1 MKQIKAIPKLVFDE
15 HFTEKEFKYYH
26 YACFISIL
34 DIDNNEQKFD
44 KSIDNFLQ
52 VKMWDI

>member
-1 MKQIKAIPKLVFDE
+1 MKQIKAIPKQVFDE
-15 HFTEKEFKYYH
+15 HFSDKEFKYYN

-44 KSIDNFLQ
+44 LSNENFL
-52 VKMWDI
+52 